1 MKIILASNSPRR
13 KELLS
18 QVGILFEIISSKF
31 EEHYVEMHPTK
42 LVEHFAYMK
51 AKDVADRLQE
61 DALVIGADTIVCL
74 GGPDGE
80 LPATTRLLP
89 MELPMGKP
97 KDEADAFEMLGRL
110 SGKQHLVMS
119 GLSIIN
125 TATGESITEH
135 EVTKVKMKE
144 LKSSEIAAY
153 ISTGEPMDKAGAYA
167 IQGMG
172 SLFVEGIEG
181 DYFNVV
187 GLPLFRLG
195 KMLGHF
201 GVKLL

>member
-13 KELLS
+13 KELLL
-18 QVGILFEIISSKF
+18 QVGVVFEVIPSSF
-31 EEHYVEMHPTK
+31 EEQLVDLPTSK

-51 AKDVADRLQE
+51 AKDIVPLVYE
-61 DALVIGADTIVCL
+61 DALIIGADTIVYL
-74 GGPDGE
+74 DE
-80 LPATTRLLP
+80 I
-89 MELPMGKP
+89 MGKP
-97 KDEADAFEMLGRL
+97 RNKEDAFDMLSRL
-110 SGKQHLVMS
+110 SGKQHSVLS
-119 GLSIIN
+119 GISIIS

-135 EVTKVKMKE
+135 EITRVRMKN
-144 LKSSEIAAY
+144 LSNAEITAY
-153 ISTGEPMDKAGAYA
+153 IETGEPMDKAGAYA

-195 KMLGHF
+195 KMLEHF
-201 GVKLL
+201 GIKLI